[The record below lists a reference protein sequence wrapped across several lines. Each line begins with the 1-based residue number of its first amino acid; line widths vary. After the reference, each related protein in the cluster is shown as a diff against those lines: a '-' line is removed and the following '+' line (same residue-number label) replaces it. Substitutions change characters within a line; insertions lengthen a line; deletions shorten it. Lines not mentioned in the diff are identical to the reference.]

1 MKENQDKVTAKVKEL
16 AETVTAANGSVLVIG
31 LIEGGGDE
39 SCVIAAVQGKPV
51 MITEAIAKLVSNDS
65 AGAVAKI
72 IKEGMALG
80 AIFKI
85 AGRHADKE
93 VVETETNK

>member
-1 MKENQDKVTAKVKEL
+1 M
-16 AETVTAANGSVLVIG
+16 
-31 LIEGGGDE
+31 
-39 SCVIAAVQGKPV
+39 QGKPA

>member
-1 MKENQDKVTAKVKEL
+1 
-16 AETVTAANGSVLVIG
+16 
-31 LIEGGGDE
+31 
-39 SCVIAAVQGKPV
+39 VQGKPV

-93 VVETETNK
+93 VVETEANK

>member
-16 AETVTAANGSVLVIG
+16 AETVTAAKGSVLVIG
-31 LIEGGGDE
+31 LIERGGDE

-65 AGAVAKI
+65 ANAVSKML
-72 IKEGMALG
+72 KEGLAL
-80 AIFKI
+80 AALYKI
-85 AGRHADKE
+85 AGRHADKVE
-93 VVETETNK
+93 VEEETNK